1 MEKLRNE
8 VIKGNK
14 RQLKDSINNLKK
26 ANNEDITN
34 LWYYNEKLTTKQL
47 EKLNKE
53 EITLKEAKTLIQK
66 KIEKEYQKRLEKDL
80 HRLEIVKGASDE
92 ISNISITVN
101 WKRSSMWGYNP
112 QVEIFTNKGEVLTG
126 TASGCG
132 YDKESA
138 GIADALN
145 KSNNILKL
153 LYKAKN
159 KKMTQKNK
167 NSHDLLGYGSGY
179 GVLPY
184 FEGGVGSSS
193 LMYIFKKLG
202 FNVKEQH
209 TKKSDYYIITKEV

>member
-8 VIKGNK
+8 VIKENK
-14 RQLKDSINNLKK
+14 RQLKDAVNNLKK
-26 ANNEDITN
+26 ATNEDITQM
-34 LWYYNEKLTTKQL
+34 WYYNEKLTKKQI
-47 EKLNKE
+47 EKLNNEK
-53 EITLKEAKTLIQK
+53 ITLKEAKTLIQK

-101 WKRSSMWGYNP
+101 WKRSSMYGYNP
-112 QVEIFTNKGEVLTG
+112 HVEVLTNRGEVLTG
-126 TASGCG
+126 TASGWG

-145 KSNNILKL
+145 KSNDILKL

-167 NSHDLLGYGSGY
+167 NNSDLLGYGSGY

-184 FEGGVGSSS
+184 FEGGTGSSS

-209 TKKSDYYIITKEV
+209 TEKSDYYIITKEV